1 MPTEHSLSARAGP
14 EGRVPLTGHIPA
26 KWALTCSL
34 VSSLASAI
42 DLINYKSTDERTKT
56 LREGRGH

>member
-34 VSSLASAI
+34 VSSLASALTS
-42 DLINYKSTDERTKT
+42 LITKAQMNK
-56 LREGRGH
+56 LKH

>member
-26 KWALTCSL
+26 EWALTCSL

-42 DLINYKSTDERTKT
+42 DLINYKSTDEQTKT
-56 LREGRGH
+56 L